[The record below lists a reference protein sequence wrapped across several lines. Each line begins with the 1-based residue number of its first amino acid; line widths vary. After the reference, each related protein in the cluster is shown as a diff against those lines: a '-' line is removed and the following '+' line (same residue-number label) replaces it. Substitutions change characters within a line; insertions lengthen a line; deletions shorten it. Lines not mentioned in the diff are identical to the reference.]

1 MQDNPR
7 NALEQSARQTWPEE
21 VRQLKTWVAINIVS
35 LSTAPNTRTPAGTR
49 GLTDTRARGA
59 RARGA
64 DATGAATAAVTSD
77 TVDTTGRAATVET
90 AHGTASAR
98 TNPIDA
104 TNATATVETAD
115 VGIITGPLSK

>member
-7 NALEQSARQTWPEE
+7 NALGQSARQTWPEE

-35 LSTAPNTRTPAGTR
+35 LSTAPNTRTPAGTC
-49 GLTDTRARGA
+49 GLTDTRAGA

-64 DATGAATAAVTSD
+64 DAANGTATAAVTSD